1 MPVEPI
7 GGSRPVDPIKPVS
20 SKKIEKLP
28 SQDKFDKADI
38 SSVGRLIAE
47 IRKLPDVREEKIEEI
62 RKEIAK
68 GDFDNPDRVA
78 RSVEDILNSLRGT
91 E

>member
-7 GGSRPVDPIKPVS
+7 GGSRPVDPIKPVAP
-20 SKKIEKLP
+20 KKIEKLP

-38 SSVGRLIAE
+38 SNVGRLISE

-62 RKEIAK
+62 RKAIAK
-68 GDFDNPDRVA
+68 GDFDNPERVA
-78 RSVEDILNSLRGT
+78 RSVEDILNSLR
-91 E
+91 EAE